1 MKIRRWEFRDNLPIS
16 RLEEKYFPDPWS
28 VEMLSETFLSG
39 RFLGLICEE
48 KGEIAGYIGT
58 TYCLDEAEI
67 TMIAV
72 SESFRRKGVAS
83 VLLSSAEKVLSD
95 LGVNRMLLEVRK
107 SNEGAQ
113 ACYRKNGYTFLAV
126 RERYYRN
133 TEDALIMEKKF

>member
-1 MKIRRWEFRDNLPIS
+1 MKIRRWEFRDNLPVS

-83 VLLSSAEKVLSD
+83 SLLSSAEKALAD

-113 ACYRKNGYTFLAV
+113 ACYRENGYTFLAV

>member
-1 MKIRRWEFRDNLPIS
+1 MKIRRWEFRDNLPVS
-16 RLEEKYFPDPWS
+16 RLEEKYFPDPWN

-72 SESFRRKGVAS
+72 SEAFRRKGVAS
-83 VLLSSAEKVLSD
+83 ALLSAAEKALAD

-107 SNEGAQ
+107 SNAAAQ

-126 RERYYRN
+126 RERYYQN